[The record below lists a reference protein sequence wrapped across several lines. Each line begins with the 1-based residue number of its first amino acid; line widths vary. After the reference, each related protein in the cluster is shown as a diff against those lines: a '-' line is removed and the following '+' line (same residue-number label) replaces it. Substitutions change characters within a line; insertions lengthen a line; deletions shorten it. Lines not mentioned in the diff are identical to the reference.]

1 LVATTFKRF
10 EKTDSING
18 IFEENQNSDKKPIFT
33 GDVVPAQGRWNRIS
47 MNIFK
52 TISTQINGI

>member
-33 GDVVPAQGRWNRIS
+33 GDVVLVQDRWNR
-47 MNIFK
+47 
-52 TISTQINGI
+52 GIMYILKLIYQN